1 VRGELIG
8 ITESEEGLIER
19 TRALLPLLREN
30 SLRCEE
36 ARRVVDE
43 NIEALTDAG
52 VFRMTVGRH
61 FGGYESSVAT
71 QFEVLAEIAS
81 ACPSTSWVA
90 TILTAMIWNVGMFP
104 DEAQEEVFAD
114 PRVRVASVFAPGGQ
128 ARQVDGGVV
137 VSGRWP
143 FNTGCLNSQ
152 WAIMTAVVSGG
163 ASEPAPASLLIPYS
177 ELTILDDWYATGMA
191 GTGSNT
197 TVAEDVFV
205 PTHRVL
211 PLASELSLDFPSV
224 RNRDSAYWNTSLVA
238 FLIAQATGTPVGLAR
253 GALDAFMARLPGRA
267 ITYTDYGDQSAAPV
281 THLQVGEAMMK
292 IFSAEAHAREAVDLV
307 STTPGREAAVEVRAR
322 IRAHSGYATQ
332 LAREAVNIL
341 YTASGASA
349 IQASV
354 PIQRYQ
360 RDIQALANHA
370 LLTPST
376 SIELVGRIAC
386 GLPPNTLF
394 V

>member
-1 VRGELIG
+1 MSSTG
-8 ITESEEGLIER
+8 IAEHEDGLLER
-19 TRALLPLLREN
+19 TASLLPMLREN
-30 SLRCEE
+30 APRCEQ

-143 FNTGCLNSQ
+143 FNTGCRNSQ
-152 WAIMTAVVSGG
+152 WAILTAIVSGDG
-163 ASEPAPASLLIPYS
+163 EPAPASLLIPYP
-177 ELTILDDWYATGMA
+177 ELEILDDWDATGMA

-197 TVAEDVFV
+197 TVAQEVFV
-205 PTHRVL
+205 PAHRIL
-211 PLASELSLDFPSV
+211 PLAAAMTLELPSA
-224 RNRDSAYWNTSLVA
+224 RNRDAAYWNMALVA
-238 FLIAQATGTPVGLAR
+238 YLIAQATGTPVGLAH
-253 GALDAFMARLPGRA
+253 GALDAFLARLPGRG
-267 ITYTDYGDQSAAPV
+267 ITYTDYVDQSAAPV
-281 THLQVGEAMMK
+281 THLQVGEAAMK
-292 IFSAEAHAREAVDLV
+292 IFSAEAHAREAVELV
-307 STTPGREAAVEVRAR
+307 ARTPGREAPVELRAR
-322 IRAHSGYATQ
+322 IRAHAGHATA
-332 LAREAVNIL
+332 LAREAVDIL
-341 YTASGASA
+341 YSASGASA
-349 IQASV
+349 IQTSV

-370 LLTPST
+370 LLVPAT
-376 SIELVGRIAC
+376 SIELYGRVVC
-386 GLPPNTLF
+386 GLPPNTPF